1 MSKITEIKKQFPEL
15 NISIIDLFSK
25 IDGTKTNKYVPLF
38 CNMLAHRFQPYK
50 MWNKRDAD
58 YEMKHIVERIE
69 SLGINSEGMSTNEIF
84 AINLISDYFNTDD
97 IRLLSSFRKYNE
109 RNLIP
114 NRDVTSYKNLDDIR
128 ASVGLATLKED
139 EKEMKS
145 QIVKEYED
153 DTWLVLRPLT
163 FGASSKYGAATKWCT
178 TYQNDKQYFERYWK
192 RGILVYFINKITGLK
207 FASFKSL
214 DSEKEL
220 SFWNAADSRVDF
232 LELDI
237 DDYMIP
243 IIKNVLKSD
252 KTNRDLSS
260 IRIQKQVH
268 MECSRSIEK
277 QLVREDRYEG
287 EVEHPM
293 MEEPMMNE
301 AVPQMNFE
309 MAEREIVNRVVQ
321 LRPLGR
327 EIREEMNNIME
338 EIGEDMTEETISPLR
353 RRISNLRESMG
364 IRLQNIEIGGAHQV
378 GEEIGY
384 EEDCRDGGGM

>member
-38 CNMLAHRFQPYK
+38 CNMLSHRFQPYK

-58 YEMKHIVERIE
+58 YEMKHISEKME
-69 SLGINSEGMSTNEIF
+69 SLGINCEGMSANEIF
-84 AINLISDYFNTDD
+84 AFNLLSDYFNTDD

-214 DSEKEL
+214 DNEKEL

-268 MECSRSIEK
+268 MECGRSIEK
-277 QLVREDRYEG
+277 QLVVEDRYE
-287 EVEHPM
+287 VEEMPM
-293 MEEPMMNE
+293 MDEPMMNE
-301 AVPQMNFE
+301 ATPQMNFE

-384 EEDCRDGGGM
+384 EEDCTQSPE

>member
-1 MSKITEIKKQFPEL
+1 MSKITEIKKQYPEL

-25 IDGTKTNKYVPLF
+25 MDSTKTNKYVPLF
-38 CNMLAHRFQPYK
+38 CNMLAYRFQPYK

-58 YEMKHIVERIE
+58 YEMKHITEKLE
-69 SLGINSEGMSTNEIF
+69 SLGINCESMSANEIF
-84 AINLISDYFNTDD
+84 AINLLSDYFNTDD

-128 ASVGLATLKED
+128 SSVGLATLKED

-163 FGASSKYGAATKWCT
+163 FGASSKYGSATKWCT
-178 TYQNDKQYFERYWK
+178 TYQNDKQYFEKYWR

-207 FASFKSL
+207 FATFKSL
-214 DSEKEL
+214 DGEREL
-220 SFWNAADSRVDF
+220 SFWNSADNRVDF
-232 LELDI
+232 LELEI

-260 IRIQKQVH
+260 SKIRNQVNR
-268 MECSRSIEK
+268 ECGRQYEK
-277 QLVREDRYEG
+277 LSVERYED
-287 EVEHPM
+287 ETPM
-293 MEEPMMNE
+293 MEES
-301 AVPQMNFE
+301 APQMNFE

-384 EEDCRDGGGM
+384 EENCTQSPE

>member
-1 MSKITEIKKQFPEL
+1 MSKITEIKKQYPEL

-25 IDGTKTNKYVPLF
+25 MDSTKTNKYVPLF
-38 CNMLAHRFQPYK
+38 CNMLAYRFQPYK

-58 YEMKHIVERIE
+58 YEMKHITEKLE
-69 SLGINSEGMSTNEIF
+69 SLGINCESMSANEIF
-84 AINLISDYFNTDD
+84 AINLLSDYFNTDD

-163 FGASSKYGAATKWCT
+163 FGASSKYGSATKWCT
-178 TYQNDKQYFERYWK
+178 TYQNDKQYFEKYWR

-207 FASFKSL
+207 FATFKSL
-214 DSEKEL
+214 DGEREL
-220 SFWNAADSRVDF
+220 SFWNSADNRVDF
-232 LELDI
+232 LELEI

-260 IRIQKQVH
+260 SKIRNQVNR
-268 MECSRSIEK
+268 ECGRQYEK
-277 QLVREDRYEG
+277 LSVERYED
-287 EVEHPM
+287 ETPM
-293 MEEPMMNE
+293 MEE
-301 AVPQMNFE
+301 AAPQMNFE

-384 EEDCRDGGGM
+384 EENCTQSPE